1 MNVLLNNLKKSLKK
15 RNAVSRTNFLP
26 KMNPKW
32 EENEVQNR
40 PRGVRN
46 GIQSRGQTCLT
57 NRDQKKTKKKHL
69 RPRLRAMRG
78 ARGEGKRGG
87 LMNQPCKG
95 ENLRDRY
102 GFNTPAGCGGFNRFA
117 HSAWPALKQC
127 ISPVVISLV
136 SWVLCPDTAG

>member
-1 MNVLLNNLKKSLKK
+1 MKTLFLINSLAQKMNMLLHNFKKSLKK
-15 RNAVSRTNFLP
+15 RDAVSRTKFLP

-46 GIQSRGQTCLT
+46 GIRSRGQTSVT
-57 NRDQKKTKKKHL
+57 NRAKKKTKKKHL
-69 RPRLRAMRG
+69 RLRLRAMRG
-78 ARGEGKRGG
+78 ARGGGKRGG

-102 GFNTPAGCGGFNRFA
+102 GFNTPAGCGGFSRFA
-117 HSAWPALKQC
+117 HSAWP
-127 ISPVVISLV
+127 
-136 SWVLCPDTAG
+136 G